1 MIVALA
7 EATTTKYELE
17 DLINVAIEQ
26 LVRQRFELPAFDTL
40 NRAARRVRAT
50 FNRALYKRVFEA
62 LSKND
67 LASIDA
73 LFIADLTT
81 LRTPWNDLKADAG
94 NPTLTHLR
102 DLVARQRWLASQ
114 AVGTV
119 ALAGI
124 PPVKVRHF
132 AEEAR
137 TLDAGRM
144 QALEPHKRM
153 TLAVALLASQA
164 ARALDDLGEMFVR
177 RMQHI
182 YNAAKLALDRYRR
195 AHR

>member
-1 MIVALA
+1 
-7 EATTTKYELE
+7 
-17 DLINVAIEQ
+17 
-26 LVRQRFELPAFDTL
+26 
-40 NRAARRVRAT
+40 
-50 FNRALYKRVFEA
+50 VFEA

-102 DLVARQRWLASQ
+102 DLVVRQRWLASQ

-164 ARALDDLGEMFVR
+164 AQRSTTWVR
-177 RMQHI
+177 CSFAACSTSTMPPSWRWTAI
-182 YNAAKLALDRYRR
+182 APLPSNAPITSSPRCTTCSSRTRR
-195 AHR
+195 KARSKSASRQWTR